1 MRRSAFVMAILHSLR
16 LRFRELLRSERGIA
30 LPTALFATIASFSF
44 ASAAVVASVDTQH
57 GTTRDH
63 SSKEAIAAADAGANV
78 ALMRLNRYA
87 ASLTTST
94 PCLGMSGST
103 LVVTTALGD
112 GWCPEIT
119 GTVGGSS
126 YAYRV
131 SPLVTGGTM
140 NVVAAGASSG
150 VSRRVNVSFTAQTVG
165 SVLSAAGVIGL
176 EEISL
181 DNNADIRVSIG
192 TNGNVTVKNN
202 ANVCGNIR
210 HGIGKKAEFG
220 NNGTQCKGYAITE
233 GNESLP
239 PVSSFMPANIATT
252 NDDYR
257 LALCTN
263 TKVSPPQ
270 PLGCQSDTYS
280 GSWSSNVPWDPK
292 SRTISTS
299 NNATLT
305 LGGGDYF
312 VCRLELSNNS
322 HLIMADGAHV
332 RVFFDTPEDCGLKA
346 GARQIEISNNAGIT
360 STGYQ
365 PALGKFDVPGFYL
378 MGSPTIPTTVEWSNN
393 SGVNEFVLY
402 APNSNINLSNNA
414 TYVGVIAGK
423 TVHLDNN
430 AIVKQDAG
438 FKPPAIGGATLYTRQ
453 SYVEC
458 TGATGSPPNSNC

>member
-1 MRRSAFVMAILHSLR
+1 MVILHSLR
-16 LRFRELLRSERGIA
+16 QRFRELLRSERGIA
-30 LPTALFATIASFSF
+30 LPTALFATIASFSL
-44 ASAAVVASVDTQH
+44 ASVAVVASVDAQH

-63 SSKEAIAAADAGANV
+63 SSKEAIAAADAGANNGLV
-78 ALMRLNRYA
+78 RLNRYA
-87 ASLTTST
+87 ASLSTST

-103 LVVTTALGD
+103 LVVTTALAD
-112 GWCPEIT
+112 GWCPEVK

-131 SPLVTGGTM
+131 SPLTTGTM
-140 NVVAAGASSG
+140 NVVAAGASGG
-150 VSRRVNVSFTAQTVG
+150 VKRRINVSFTAQTVG

-176 EEISL
+176 EETSP
-181 DNNADIRVSIG
+181 DNNADIRVGIG

-210 HGIGKKAEFG
+210 HGIGKKAEFSI
-220 NNGTQCKGYAITE
+220 NGTQCKGYGITE

-239 PVSSFMPANIATT
+239 PVSSFMPTNIATT

-257 LALCTN
+257 LAQCTN
-263 TKVSPPQ
+263 TKVSPPL

-280 GSWSSNVPWDPK
+280 GSWSSNVPWDSK

-332 RVFFDTPEDCGLKA
+332 RVFFDTPENCRLKS

-365 PALGKFDVPGFYL
+365 PAHGKFDVPAFYL
-378 MGSPTIPTTVEWSNN
+378 MGSPTMPTTIEWSNN

-430 AIVKQDAG
+430 AIVKQDEG
-438 FKPPAIGGATLYTRQ
+438 FKPPAIGGATLYSRQ

-458 TGATGSPPNSNC
+458 TGATGPPPNSNC